1 MSNSEQ
7 RAAQFA
13 RMESARRQ
21 TQHQLDLIDRQIM
34 RRMATIIPQLGRRRY
49 GYRRGKAP
57 EPSAFLERYRSN
69 LAVITAERQPENDAL
84 SRKLARQDAAIAAL
98 RARAGFDGNAVT
110 ATGPGGR
117 EP

>member
-21 TQHQLDLIDRQIM
+21 TQNQLDLIDRQIM
-34 RRMATIIPQLGRRRY
+34 RRMATIIPQLCRRRY

-69 LAVITAERQPENDAL
+69 LAVIIAQRQPEIDAL
-84 SRKLARQDAAIAAL
+84 SEKTPDRMRQS
-98 RARAGFDGNAVT
+98 RHC
-110 ATGPGGR
+110 GR
-117 EP
+117 EPVSTATP